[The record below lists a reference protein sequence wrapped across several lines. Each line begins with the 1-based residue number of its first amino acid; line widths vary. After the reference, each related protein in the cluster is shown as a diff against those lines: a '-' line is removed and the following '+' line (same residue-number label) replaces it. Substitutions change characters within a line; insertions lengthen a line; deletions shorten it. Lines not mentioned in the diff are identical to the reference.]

1 MSDKVSVICISY
13 NHAPFVK
20 KALQSVFNQS
30 YVDIEVIIL
39 DDGSK
44 DDSVQMIR
52 EATADQEVKT
62 VFHSTNQGYT
72 KTFNEGFALSTGKYI
87 VDFALDDMM
96 KPDFVMKSVE
106 KLQFSSANTGVVFSN
121 ADYIDE
127 QGGFIGNH
135 NEELFKKSMIK
146 EVPSGDIFKWILKR
160 YFICTP
166 TMLIKREVFDR
177 LGGYDESL
185 AYEDFDFWVRSSR
198 YWHYTY
204 LDEVLMQKRKL
215 RDSMSNQRYRYHL
228 NEQMNSVYKVCEKA
242 FHLCKT
248 KGEKHALL
256 ERLNYEYRQCLRTD
270 NVLLAQAYKELIFAV
285 GGRISPFSY
294 LAKMLNREK
303 VSFML

>member
-1 MSDKVSVICISY
+1 MSNKVSIICISF

-20 KALQSVFNQS
+20 EALQSAFNQT
-30 YVDIEVIIL
+30 YDNIELIIL
-39 DDGSK
+39 DDASQ

-52 EATADQEVKT
+52 DATADQDVKT

-72 KTFNEGFALSTGKYI
+72 KTFNEGLALSSGNYV
-87 VDFALDDMM
+87 VDFALDDVM
-96 KPDFVMKSVE
+96 KPDFVRKSVE
-106 KLQFSSANTGVVFSN
+106 RLQAASSNTGVVFSN
-121 ADYIDE
+121 ADYID
-127 QGGFIGNH
+127 GKGKTVGNH
-135 NEELFKKSMIK
+135 NEELFKKRMIK
-146 EVPSGDIFKWILKR
+146 EVPSGDIFKWVLKR

-198 YWHYTY
+198 YWQYTY

-215 RDSMSNQRYRYHL
+215 RDSMSNQRYRYHF

-248 KGEKHALL
+248 KTEKQALL

-270 NVLLAQAYKELIFAV
+270 NVLLAQAYKELIYVV